1 VRTAQTTLGDIK
13 VPVRAERQPARIV
26 QASREDRDNRG
37 VMPLL
42 LVAGGCLGASRET
55 DPGERDRKQHGQQPS
70 HLVPLPEQI
79 K

>member
-1 VRTAQTTLGDIK
+1 
-13 VPVRAERQPARIV
+13 
-26 QASREDRDNRG
+26 
-37 VMPLL
+37 
-42 LVAGGCLGASRET
+42 VAGGCLGASRET